1 MSNIYI
7 FWVFNIFFLA
17 TQLHTYG
24 LFHIGS
30 NIKDKAISFNFYLSS
45 RISTSPLYEWE
56 RYFPCSGKMFCLSA
70 CTHKNSYSQN
80 EPNYLAMNRKSEF
93 ELVFGRKWFSWH
105 CNFSLSTRK
114 LLKNLNPE
122 FPHSWN
128 NCHVLFLRF
137 QRHWCGSA
145 LNLSSQEPDPVFND
159 RGWFCAFGFSPAN
172 AHWLLQQECDKAKCG
187 GRPLYPLQ
195 WFLCAF
201 LPTSNFLMA
210 GKKQIW
216 AAWAMFIY
224 KRTSLSGI
232 LRKREGWTERS
243 GKVGYSPQT
252 SCWTVFSSPYF

>member
-45 RISTSPLYEWE
+45 RVSTSPLYEWE

-93 ELVFGRKWFSWH
+93 ELVFGRKWIFWH

-159 RGWFCAFGFSPAN
+159 RGWFCAFASLQLMHIGCCSRNVIRGNVEGGHCTLFSDSCV
-172 AHWLLQQECDKAKCG
+172 LSYL
-187 GRPLYPLQ
+187 
-195 WFLCAF
+195 
-201 LPTSNFLMA
+201 LPTSWWLV
-210 GKKQIW
+210 
-216 AAWAMFIY
+216 
-224 KRTSLSGI
+224 RS
-232 LRKREGWTERS
+232 RS
-243 GKVGYSPQT
+243 GLPEQCSFIRELLCLE
-252 SCWTVFSSPYF
+252 S